1 MCAHPP
7 YPSYGVLYYTY
18 MHITH
23 EDKKSP
29 KLFSLGKSL
38 TMAGSVHTYL
48 PLAPTAYALS
58 IRGQFCSRRST
69 GEQIPKIK
77 STLSHLSILRSFL
90 WPFLLRAHQG
100 ELLESALAATLTTK
114 RPFRSATA
122 TLSLPHSLARAPSTC
137 YMNKLGPFSSPI
149 LFLNE
154 KPRNEILPE
163 CVLHSDN
170 MNEVSVILQMSW
182 AAQTNRVCG
191 HRRASPQLRF

>member
-69 GEQIPKIK
+69 GEQFPKIK
-77 STLSHLSILRSFL
+77 STLSHQSILRFFL
-90 WPFLLRAHQG
+90 MAFLVKSAPRRTTRIGLGGDVNDKKAFQERHCHSVTPSLSRA
-100 ELLESALAATLTTK
+100 
-114 RPFRSATA
+114 RPLNMLHEQTR
-122 TLSLPHSLARAPSTC
+122 
-137 YMNKLGPFSSPI
+137 PI
-149 LFLNE
+149 
-154 KPRNEILPE
+154 
-163 CVLHSDN
+163 
-170 MNEVSVILQMSW
+170 
-182 AAQTNRVCG
+182 
-191 HRRASPQLRF
+191 